1 VNVNLSVRHHHPG
14 ACRRA
19 PDDPM
24 RGRHPGRPRWFIVTA
39 GASVLSASL
48 AGCSG
53 SDDTGG
59 LPEVSDVTSPAATPT
74 GPTLTP
80 EQQAVAD
87 AVTRY
92 DKVIDTMFDG
102 LPLEERKVRSVA
114 VDPWATAV
122 GKKIYEMQAL
132 KYRTVGTSKI
142 AIREIRV
149 SGTTAQYVACFD
161 FRRTKVVTSGPTPT
175 DVYTGTAPSLDE
187 FSLVQMNQKWFV
199 KNVRRGKKCG
209 LPEPIN
215 SSRGTHRRR
224 AMGLRMGEEQE
235 PISEK
240 FLQGIKVYDQ

>member
-1 VNVNLSVRHHHPG
+1 
-14 ACRRA
+14 
-19 PDDPM
+19 
-24 RGRHPGRPRWFIVTA
+24 VTA
-39 GASVLSASL
+39 GASLLAASL

-53 SDDTGG
+53 GGDDTGG
-59 LPEVSDVTSPAATPT
+59 LPEITDVTSPAATPT

-92 DKVIDTMFDG
+92 DKVTDTMFDG
-102 LPLEERKVRSVA
+102 SPLEERKVRSVA
-114 VDPWATAV
+114 VDPWATVV

-175 DVYTGTAPSLDE
+175 DVYMGTAPSLDE

-199 KNVRRGKKCG
+199 KNVRRGKECG

-215 SSRGTHRRR
+215 SSRGT
-224 AMGLRMGEEQE
+224 APKKSDGTPDG
-235 PISEK
+235 
-240 FLQGIKVYDQ
+240 